1 MKQTGNYH
9 EGYID
14 GVDSR
19 LGEIQNLKDEIESLT
34 TKLKQ
39 ESECVDF
46 MKETTDNYEKEI
58 ERLKGDK
65 WIRVEDSLPKNNGE
79 KVIFHGDGYV
89 MFGFF
94 HDGCF
99 KDVFPPHQKVINV
112 SQWQP
117 LPPKPIN

>member
-58 ERLKGDK
+58 ERLKGEKSRKDK
-65 WIRVEDSLPKNNGE
+65 LFDLANEFAGNEFGHIAVKLHLIHNSLN
-79 KVIFHGDGYV
+79 
-89 MFGFF
+89 
-94 HDGCF
+94 
-99 KDVFPPHQKVINV
+99 Q
-112 SQWQP
+112 
-117 LPPKPIN
+117 

>member
-58 ERLKGDK
+58 ERLKDAMQLFCT
-65 WIRVEDSLPKNNGE
+65 RVDNGE
-79 KVIFHGDGYV
+79 VRSTKTYSQ
-89 MFGFF
+89 
-94 HDGCF
+94 F
-99 KDVFPPHQKVINV
+99 KELLTNQ
-112 SQWQP
+112 
-117 LPPKPIN
+117 